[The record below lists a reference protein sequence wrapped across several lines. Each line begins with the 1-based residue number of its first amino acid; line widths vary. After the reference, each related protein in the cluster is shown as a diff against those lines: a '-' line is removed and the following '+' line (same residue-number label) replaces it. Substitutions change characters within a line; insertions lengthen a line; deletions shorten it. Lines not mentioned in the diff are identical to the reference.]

1 MPTALQKQL
10 VAKRDLKLL
19 QIDEEI
25 KNKKHLILKKKK
37 ELEKRKADN
46 TYLDAI
52 FADYNQFHEYAIK
65 QKQKEYRAMNLL
77 KEYIADLVKTEKLLD
92 NQLRTAKYD
101 QKEVMGEIAKIKEEI
116 VDLGALTTDK
126 R

>member
-1 MPTALQKQL
+1 MPTASQKQL
-10 VAKRDLKLL
+10 IATRDLKLL

-25 KNKKHLILKKKK
+25 KNKKHMIIKKKK
-37 ELEKRKADN
+37 ELDKRKTDN
-46 TYLDAI
+46 NYLETI
-52 FADYNQFHEYAIK
+52 FGDYNQFHEYAIE

-101 QKEVMGEIAKIKEEI
+101 QKEVMTEIAKIKEDI
-116 VDLGALTTDK
+116 IDLGVLTGDK

>member
-1 MPTALQKQL
+1 MPTASQKQL
-10 VAKRDLKLL
+10 IATRDLKLL

-25 KNKKHLILKKKK
+25 KNKKHMIIKKKK

-46 TYLDAI
+46 NYLDAI
-52 FADYNQFHEYAIK
+52 FEDYNQFHKYAIE
-65 QKQKEYRAMNLL
+65 QKQKEYRAMHIL

-101 QKEVMGEIAKIKEEI
+101 QKDIMNEIAKIKDEI
-116 VDLGALTTDK
+116 VDLGVLTDAK

>member
-1 MPTALQKQL
+1 MPTASQKQL
-10 VAKRDLKLL
+10 IATRDLKLL

-25 KNKKHLILKKKK
+25 KNKKHMIIKKKK
-37 ELEKRKADN
+37 ELDKRKTDN
-46 TYLDAI
+46 NYLETI
-52 FADYNQFHEYAIK
+52 FGDYNQFHVYAIE

-101 QKEVMGEIAKIKEEI
+101 QKEVMTEIAKIKEDI
-116 VDLGALTTDK
+116 IDLGVLTGDK